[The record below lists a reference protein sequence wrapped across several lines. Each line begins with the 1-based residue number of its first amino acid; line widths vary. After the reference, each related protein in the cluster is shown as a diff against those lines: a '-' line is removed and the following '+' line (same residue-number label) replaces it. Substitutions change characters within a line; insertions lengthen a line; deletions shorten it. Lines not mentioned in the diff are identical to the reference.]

1 MSTLVIWGAGG
12 HGKVVLDLA
21 RRTGRYRQICFIDD
35 DPARVGQTLCDCLVV
50 RKDDAFDAPVDA
62 QLIIAIGSN
71 HIRTEK
77 FLGAQSSRRSMV
89 TLTHPTAVLDPSS
102 TIGTGS
108 VVMAGAILNAC
119 VRVGENC
126 IVNTGA
132 ILEHDCRIGDHCHIS
147 PRATLGGQVIVGPYA
162 HIGIGAVILPRISI
176 GEGAVVGAGAVV
188 IRPVAPFTTV
198 VGVPAKPISHT
209 SKGTHD
215 PEANPSLRPAHE
227 RQRASLRQ

>member
-1 MSTLVIWGAGG
+1 MSALVIYGAGG
-12 HGKVVLDLA
+12 HGKVVLDLG
-21 RRTGRYRQICFIDD
+21 RQTGRYDQICFIDD
-35 DPARVGQTLCDCLVV
+35 EPAKVGQTFCECPIL
-50 RKDDAFDAPVDA
+50 RENDAFDAPVDA

-71 HIRTEK
+71 HRRAER
-77 FLGAQSSRRSMV
+77 FLRAQASRRSIV

-132 ILEHDCRIGDHCHIS
+132 ILEHDCGIGDHCHIS
-147 PRATLGGQVIVGPYA
+147 PRATLGGEVVVGPYA
-162 HIGIGAVILPRISI
+162 HIGIGAIILPRMSI

-188 IRPVAPFTTV
+188 VRPVAPFTTV
-198 VGVPAKPISHT
+198 VGVPAKLISRT
-209 SKGTHD
+209 SKG
-215 PEANPSLRPAHE
+215 NS
-227 RQRASLRQ
+227 

>member
-12 HGKVVLDLA
+12 HGKVLLDLG
-21 RRTGRYRQICFIDD
+21 RQTGRYDQICFIDD
-35 DPARVGQTLCDCLVV
+35 DPAKVGQAFCDCPILRV
-50 RKDDAFDAPVDA
+50 DDPFDVPVDA
-62 QLIIAIGSN
+62 RLIIAIGSN
-71 HIRTEK
+71 HRRAEK
-77 FLGAQSSRRSMV
+77 FLGAQASRRSIV
-89 TLTHPTAVLDPSS
+89 LTHPAAVLDPSS
-102 TIGTGS
+102 TIGAGS

-147 PRATLGGQVIVGPYA
+147 PRATLGGEVIVGAYA
-162 HIGIGAVILPRISI
+162 HIGIGAVILPRMSI

-198 VGVPAKPISHT
+198 AGVPARPILHT
-209 SKGTHD
+209 ITRNHD
-215 PEANPSLRPAHE
+215 
-227 RQRASLRQ
+227 Q

>member
-21 RRTGRYRQICFIDD
+21 RRTGRYWQICFIDD
-35 DPARVGQTLCDCLVV
+35 DPAKVGQTFCDCPVL
-50 RKDDAFDAPVDA
+50 REDDAFGAPVDA
-62 QLIIAIGSN
+62 QLAIAIGSN
-71 HIRTEK
+71 QRRAER
-77 FLGAQSSRRSMV
+77 FLRSQVSLRSMV

-102 TIGTGS
+102 TIGAGS

-147 PRATLGGQVIVGPYA
+147 PRATLGGEVIVGAYA
-162 HIGIGAVILPRISI
+162 HIGIGAVILPRMSI
-176 GEGAVVGAGAVV
+176 GEG
-188 IRPVAPFTTV
+188 
-198 VGVPAKPISHT
+198 
-209 SKGTHD
+209 
-215 PEANPSLRPAHE
+215 
-227 RQRASLRQ
+227 